1 MKGRTRKDPLT
12 GYAAVCAML
21 CAFDAHLLVLLA
33 VKCDT
38 FLFCVTLA
46 MTSRYTTQQKGTLI
60 KNMHADMQQTFARV
74 PEKFQGRR

>member
-12 GYAAVCAML
+12 GYCRRLCNTVCI
-21 CAFDAHLLVLLA
+21 DAHLLVLLA

-46 MTSRYTTQQKGTLI
+46 MISRYTHNK
-60 KNMHADMQQTFARV
+60 KER
-74 PEKFQGRR
+74 